1 MNKVELIGNVTK
13 DFELQTSKGGLKY
26 CNFTIAVPRA
36 FKNEEG
42 KKESDFVRI
51 KVWRELA
58 DNVCKYVHKGD
69 KVAVVGKIQGN
80 SYEDEKGDK
89 KYSTEIV
96 ADEVEFLVT
105 KRADDKEELKPAS
118 KKDEEGLPF

>member
-1 MNKVELIGNVTK
+1 MNKVLLSGNIVK
-13 DFELQTSKGGLKY
+13 DFEIQTSAGGLSY
-26 CNFTIAVPRA
+26 CNFTLAVPRA

-42 KKESDFVRI
+42 KKTADFVRI

-58 DNVCKYVHKGD
+58 ENVCKYLHKGD

-80 SYEDEKGDK
+80 AYETENGEK
-89 KYSTEIV
+89 KYATEIV

-105 KRADDKEELKPAS
+105 KKHDDLKPAP
-118 KKDEEGLPF
+118 KATAEELPF